1 MMNAVMRSDF
11 GGRVI
16 NYYHFEIPNEERGY
30 EFNRKAQ
37 REIVREMKE
46 KSSFI
51 SPNFGLEV

>member
-1 MMNAVMRSDF
+1 MTNAVMRSDF

-16 NYYHFEIPNEERGY
+16 SDYHSEMLNEERGY

-37 REIVREMKE
+37 REIVREMKA
-46 KSSFI
+46 KSFFI